1 MRPILL
7 ILIFFSLTIIYAQT
21 PSLNAPIL
29 ALNTVEQDAIV
40 LYDVNSESYRT
51 LNFGLERHHVWGFS
65 PDGCRLLFT
74 LGEQSGLAKA
84 YTSDLQGDNLQQLV
98 FYDELLDDNW
108 GVWEPQWSPDGERIA
123 FTMQREE
130 TKIDGTVE
138 RDNHI
143 AWVPAEGG
151 IPEFYSVTGR
161 EFEPQWSPDGQ
172 WLAYIS
178 YEDRAA
184 GIDPFSTAIPTIEPP
199 PGQTPPAPILVSET
213 DLWVVSN
220 DGETKYRLTSFP
232 IGSVTKPRWSPD
244 SELVAFVYSPSGNND
259 TFWIIGN
266 QQGALP
272 TQLNFDWVLILDL
285 TWLPDGTQIL
295 GSARSFQQI
304 EENRLWQIPLV
315 GNADQVG
322 ALYQQNLPL
331 FNADYP
337 RFSPDENYLATRTAY
352 DLGLVDLRD
361 GQLRVLSPEV
371 FGNTPPVWSPIG
383 FSGEAACD

>member
-1 MRPILL
+1 M
-7 ILIFFSLTIIYAQT
+7 
-21 PSLNAPIL
+21 
-29 ALNTVEQDAIV
+29 
-40 LYDVNSESYRT
+40 
-51 LNFGLERHHVWGFS
+51 GFS

-74 LGEQSGLAKA
+74 LGERSGLAKA
-84 YTSDLQGDNLQQLV
+84 YTSDLQGENLQQLV
-98 FYDELLDDNW
+98 FYDELLEDNW

-130 TKIDGTVE
+130 TRIDGTIA

-151 IPEFYSVTGR
+151 TPEFYSITGR

-184 GIDPFSTAIPTIEPP
+184 GIDPYSTAIPTIEPA

-220 DGETKYRLTSFP
+220 DGEAKYRLTSFP
-232 IGSVTKPRWSPD
+232 TGSVTKPRWSPD

-285 TWLPDGTQIL
+285 TWLPDGTHLL
-295 GSARSFQQI
+295 GSARGFQQVA
-304 EENRLWQIPLV
+304 ENRLWQIPLV
-315 GNADQVG
+315 GNADQLG
-322 ALYQQNLPL
+322 TLYQQNLPL

-337 RFSPDENYLATRTAY
+337 RFSPDGNYLATRTAY
-352 DLGLVDLRD
+352 DLGLVDLRNS
-361 GQLRVLSPEV
+361 QLKVLSPEV

-383 FSGEAACD
+383 FSGEEVCG